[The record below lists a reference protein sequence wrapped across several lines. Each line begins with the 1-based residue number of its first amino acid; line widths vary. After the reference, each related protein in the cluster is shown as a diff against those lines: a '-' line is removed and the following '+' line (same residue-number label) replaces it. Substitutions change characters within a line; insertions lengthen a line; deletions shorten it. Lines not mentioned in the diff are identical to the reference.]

1 MNWETMGQIVA
12 VASGIASVFHFAVLR
27 PLNETLIGLK
37 EAVKEFKH
45 ELQEIRAQSQAMQ
58 IEMARIAQQAKAA
71 HERLDELM
79 RFVRFDFGQKI
90 EFTRAPEDDETKAP

>member
-37 EAVKEFKH
+37 EAVKEFKQ
-45 ELQEIRAQSQAMQ
+45 ELQEIRAAHQTME
-58 IEMARIAQQAKAA
+58 IEVARIDQRAKAA

-79 RFVRFDFGQKI
+79 RFIKFDWAKNEASRGAGI
-90 EFTRAPEDDETKAP
+90 DN

>member
-37 EAVKEFKH
+37 EAVKEFKQ
-45 ELQEIRAQSQAMQ
+45 ELQEIRAAHQTME
-58 IEMARIAQQAKAA
+58 IEVARIDQRAKAA

-79 RFVRFDFGQKI
+79 RFIKFDWAKN
-90 EFTRAPEDDETKAP
+90 EASRRAGNDN